1 MLGTCVILNE
11 HLSYASPNNTNEVIS
26 LGATGP
32 DFPLIKHST
41 DRILRFSSTGC
52 DVERWYDTNGQCRH
66 LIRRGE
72 IKRGKYE

>member
-11 HLSYASPNNTNEVIS
+11 HWSYALPNNTNDVIS

-52 DVERWYDTNGQCRH
+52 YITLKIQHND
-66 LIRRGE
+66 I
-72 IKRGKYE
+72 GKTV